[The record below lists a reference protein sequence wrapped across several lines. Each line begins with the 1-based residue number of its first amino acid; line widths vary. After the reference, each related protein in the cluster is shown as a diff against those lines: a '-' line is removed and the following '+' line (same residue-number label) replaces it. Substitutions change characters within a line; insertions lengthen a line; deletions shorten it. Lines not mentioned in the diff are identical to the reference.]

1 MTPMDGNLVHIVVP
15 SKAPI
20 CPRWDVDAVAD
31 EAPTDNLTAD
41 ARNSV
46 RDSPTIGARAANGDG
61 GWPESRTTIA

>member
-1 MTPMDGNLVHIVVP
+1 MTPTDGKLVRIVVP
-15 SKAPI
+15 KMAPSR
-20 CPRWDVDAVAD
+20 PAWVVPAAPD

-46 RDSPTIGARAANGDG
+46 RNRPTIAAKAENSDG